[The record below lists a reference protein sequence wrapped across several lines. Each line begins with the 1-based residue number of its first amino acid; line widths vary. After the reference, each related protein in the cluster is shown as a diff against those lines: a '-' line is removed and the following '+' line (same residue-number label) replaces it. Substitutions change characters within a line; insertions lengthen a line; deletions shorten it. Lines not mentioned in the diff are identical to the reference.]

1 MSDYVKEEPA
11 NASQAQQPKKSSAAP
26 IVITLVVIFVGLPI
40 LFAGAIM
47 IFVFANFDKIADWA
61 ERNTNRIFQ
70 SNDSS
75 MQVDEERARSFSKI
89 VAETKD
95 DTLRETAGISKVDCQ
110 NVMAQIES
118 NTGSKYYY
126 FCNESS
132 LYISSEDKKDK
143 TVLHIHNQSSCL
155 SLTLHDNYR
164 LLQSIAYD
172 TNTKNCSDGK
182 AVKLTDNGEKFI
194 PIKGYED
201 EELQE
206 LQRS

>member
-47 IFVFANFDKIADWA
+47 IFIFANFDKIA
-61 ERNTNRIFQ
+61 
-70 SNDSS
+70 
-75 MQVDEERARSFSKI
+75 
-89 VAETKD
+89 ETKD
-95 DTLRETAGISKVDCQ
+95 DSLRENAGISKVDCQ

>member
-1 MSDYVKEEPA
+1 MKDGPA
-11 NASQAQQPKKSSAAP
+11 TPGQAPQMAQPNQKSSAAP

-95 DTLRETAGISKVDCQ
+95 DSLRENAGISKVDCQ